1 MKATHIDYLHKGHL
15 RVVTGKQYLC
25 YDSRGYYET
34 DAKCVSPS
42 TQMYK
47 ELYKKGLPKWPEDQS
62 RTIVK
67 MREDLMENKNATPT
81 AA

>member
-15 RVVTGKQYLC
+15 RVVTGKTYLC

-34 DAKCVSPS
+34 DAECVSPS

-47 ELYKKGLPKWPEDQS
+47 ELYKKGLPKWPERQG
-62 RTIVK
+62 RVIVK
-67 MREDLMENKNATPT
+67 MREDLMEKNDESGI
-81 AA
+81 